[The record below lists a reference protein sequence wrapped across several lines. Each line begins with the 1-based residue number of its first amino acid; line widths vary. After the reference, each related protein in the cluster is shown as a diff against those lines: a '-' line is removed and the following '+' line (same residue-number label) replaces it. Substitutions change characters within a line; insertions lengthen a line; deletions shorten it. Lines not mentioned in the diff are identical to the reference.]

1 MTSSDV
7 MAILGVRQNLPIKV
21 CKAIGVQV
29 LCSRPLLLNG
39 HQPFTIM
46 YKNDLTIDKEKTIL
60 IVGQSIGNG
69 SEPETAIQET
79 EAMLTQLFQRG
90 YDTVIFCSTDRLT
103 CQIAAFIRSLKPS
116 GIDVFQLCV
125 LNRKGEL
132 EQSALPEDC
141 FDEITVLEED
151 GMHLS
156 PTDFCEYLLDCS
168 GLLIQI
174 NPIGDPGLNRF
185 ESTAHKNGMEI
196 VRIA

>member
-60 IVGQSIGNG
+60 IVGQIIGNG
-69 SEPETAIQET
+69 SGSETAIQET
-79 EAMLTQLFQRG
+79 GVMLTQLFQRG
-90 YDTVIFCSTDRLT
+90 YDTVIFSSTDRFT
-103 CQIAAFIRSLKPS
+103 CQIVAFIRSLKPS
-116 GIDVFQLCV
+116 GTDIFQLCV

-132 EQSALPEDC
+132 EQSDLPEDC
-141 FDEITVLEED
+141 FDELTVLEED

-168 GLLIQI
+168 GLLILI

-185 ESTAHKNGMEI
+185 ESTAYKKGMEI